1 MHLVFP
7 LCMLEAGSLGSDNRV
22 LGHERADPGRWE
34 ELYKWG
40 QDSESGPVPAVTT
53 AEHTAPPRPIPASC
67 GISPAVPLVFRLTY
81 GMVFC
86 IYLDRRPK
94 IGVKAVS
101 MSFTSTSPASGDLGT
116 GIGGL
121 RLVWDFMGLTQE
133 LSKLS
138 VALWSLP
145 GL

>member
-1 MHLVFP
+1 
-7 LCMLEAGSLGSDNRV
+7 
-22 LGHERADPGRWE
+22 
-34 ELYKWG
+34 
-40 QDSESGPVPAVTT
+40 
-53 AEHTAPPRPIPASC
+53 
-67 GISPAVPLVFRLTY
+67 
-81 GMVFC
+81 
-86 IYLDRRPK
+86 
-94 IGVKAVS
+94 
-101 MSFTSTSPASGDLGT
+101 MSSSSTSPASGDLGT